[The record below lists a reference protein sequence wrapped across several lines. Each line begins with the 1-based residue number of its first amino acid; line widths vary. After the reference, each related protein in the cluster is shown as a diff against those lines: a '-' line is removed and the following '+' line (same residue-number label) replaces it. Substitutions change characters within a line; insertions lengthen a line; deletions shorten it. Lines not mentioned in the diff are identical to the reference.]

1 MLNSNPH
8 NIFAKTNRN
17 TKKTIKMKKAIL
29 GLLTLSTF
37 IFTSCS
43 NDDDTPP
50 IDLNEVTAPA
60 TYTFSRNGATTVDY
74 NGQTTRIEMGEEF
87 ITALKDNSRTE
98 AQLDGMFAH
107 AEGNNDFS
115 DATLNASNKSI
126 RSKTA
131 ASSDYF
137 SANTTDANAIKADF
151 DSWIAA
157 QVSEVFPAWANNATA
172 GNAGQ
177 LQEAGGGSTRYI
189 SGKGL
194 EYNQAVNK
202 GLIGALMADQM
213 LNNYLSTSVLDAG
226 TNRADNDAGTVAE
239 GKNYTT
245 MEHKWDEAFGYLY
258 GTDNA
263 TAPILNEDSF
273 LNKYLARVEG
283 DTDFAGIAS
292 DIYEAFKL
300 GRAAIVAKNYTVR
313 DQQADIIREKISTV
327 IGVRAVYYLQQGKNN
342 LGTDNASAFH
352 DLSEGFGFIYSLQF
366 TRKPGTNAPYFT
378 KSEVDGFISQLM
390 TGNGFWDVT
399 PATLDAISDEIS
411 AEFNF
416 TTAQAGS

>member
-1 MLNSNPH
+1 
-8 NIFAKTNRN
+8 
-17 TKKTIKMKKAIL
+17 MKKVIVGVLAI
-29 GLLTLSTF
+29 SSF
-37 IFTSCS
+37 VFTSCS
-43 NDDDTPP
+43 SDDDAGNSVDNNQV
-50 IDLNEVTAPA
+50 IAPA
-60 TYTFSRNGATTVDY
+60 TYTFARGGNTTVSY
-74 NGQTTRIEMGEEF
+74 SGQTTRIQMGEEF
-87 ITALKDNSRTE
+87 ISALKDNTRTE
-98 AQLDGMFAH
+98 AELDGMFAH
-107 AEGNNDFS
+107 MEGNNDFNNA
-115 DATLNASNKSI
+115 DLNASGKSI

-137 SANTTDANAIKADF
+137 SANTTAANAIKADF

-189 SGKGL
+189 NGKGL

-226 TNRADNDAGTVAE
+226 NNRANNDADVLE
-239 GKNYTT
+239 DGKNYTT

-258 GTDNA
+258 GTDSA
-263 TAPILNEDSF
+263 TNPVLNEDSF
-273 LNKYLARVEG
+273 LNKYLSRVEG
-283 DTDFAGIAS
+283 DADFSGIAS
-292 DIYEAFKL
+292 EVYEAFKL

-313 DQQADIIREKISTV
+313 DQQADIIREKISEV
-327 IGVRAVYYLQQGKNN
+327 IAIRAVYYLQQGKNN
-342 LGTDNASAFH
+342 LATDKAAAFH

-366 TRKPGTNAPYFT
+366 TRKPGTNEPYFT
-378 KSEVDGFISQLM
+378 KTEVDGFITQLM

-399 PATLDAISDEIS
+399 PATLDEISNTIS

>member
-1 MLNSNPH
+1 
-8 NIFAKTNRN
+8 
-17 TKKTIKMKKAIL
+17 MKKAIL